1 MIVKIPFRLVKRNYD
16 LQIVL
21 IVGLFVSILLLSLSE
36 ELGNILLTEL
46 ISVSVTVFVIDNLLE
61 RKERRKRI
69 AIDQR
74 ILREVQSVIASYFSI
89 WKHLTWKFLPDQQI
103 ASGKDF
109 IEIYSDLVRHSYVH
123 HEFEIVS
130 LEAPESWDL
139 LYHRRSIKQCFQSY
153 HDSMHK
159 QIKTFI
165 TAYSTYIEPEL
176 FNLLL
181 DLLECQY
188 FRSIHLMNQPE
199 TQTVLIELEQDIN
212 RLDSY
217 INENDHRHLEKIMQ
231 LMDYSEHLHTLIN
244 RFEVVK
250 SELYEVGVQFR
261 NPVRQE

>member
-1 MIVKIPFRLVKRNYD
+1 MIA
-16 LQIVL
+16 
-21 IVGLFVSILLLSLSE
+21 ILLLSVSE

-74 ILREVQSVIASYFSI
+74 ILREMQSVIASYFSI
-89 WKHLTWKFLPDQQI
+89 WKHLAWKFLPQQRI
-103 ASGKDF
+103 GSEKDF
-109 IEIYSDLVRHSYVH
+109 ADLYGALVKNSYINV
-123 HEFEIVS
+123 EFEIVS

-139 LYHRRSIKQCFQSY
+139 LYHRRTIKQCFQNY

-165 TAYSTYIEPEL
+165 AAYSTYIEPQL

-199 TQTVLIELEQDIN
+199 TQTVLLELEQDIN

-217 INENDHRHLEKIMQ
+217 INENDHRHLQKIIELINYGQ
-231 LMDYSEHLHTLIN
+231 HLHTLIN
-244 RFEVVK
+244 RFEDVK
-250 SELYEVGVQFR
+250 AELYDLREQFR
-261 NPVRQE
+261 NPLD

>member
-1 MIVKIPFRLVKRNYD
+1 MNTPFRLVKRNYD

-21 IVGLFVSILLLSLSE
+21 VVGLFVSVIMMLFSKD
-36 ELGNILLTEL
+36 LGNILLTEL

-61 RKERRKRI
+61 RKERRKRV

-74 ILREVQSVIASYFSI
+74 ILHDMQSVIASYFSI
-89 WKHLTWKFLPDQQI
+89 WKHLAWKFLPNQHI
-103 ASGKDF
+103 NNEKDF
-109 IEIYSDLVRHSYVH
+109 VVVYSTLVKNSYVNV
-123 HEFEIVS
+123 EFEIVA

-139 LYHRRSIKQCFQSY
+139 LYHRRTIKECFQSY
-153 HDSMHK
+153 YDSLHK

-165 TAYSTYIEPEL
+165 TAYSTYIEPQL

-199 TQTVLIELEQDIN
+199 TQSVLIELEQDIH

-217 INENDHRHLEKIMQ
+217 INANDQRHLQKIIE
-231 LMDYSEHLHTLIN
+231 LMKYSNNLHTLIN

-250 SELYEVGVQFR
+250 TDLYKIGNQFK
-261 NPVRQE
+261 NPLH